1 MRHQTKKSLTPGG
14 KSGRSKIIQLETL
27 NSLYFNM
34 ILRDS
39 ECAIFCCQILDHFE
53 SLMNKHY
60 KGEPKIERSK
70 RVDTYLAL
78 ASLDKRGLK

>member
-27 NSLYFNM
+27 NSLYFSM
-34 ILRDS
+34 ILSDS

-60 KGEPKIERSK
+60 KGESGEVESQDYAIKYTRTQRE
-70 RVDTYLAL
+70 
-78 ASLDKRGLK
+78 